1 LALLFSIEDAAIV
14 RAKARI
20 GPAGVIDCDD
30 RRAAS
35 RRAFVVVLCALGAIP
50 ALLPCEADARS
61 DSIIWEGEDQSVVLV
76 QQDED
81 TAPPNDH
88 PVTMAPEEIER
99 MLSGLRFS
107 HSDRE
112 SAAPMAVFT
121 HGQVE
126 ILGQALSTGLARATP
141 SEDVIF
147 SIIGAHQ
154 MSPGAF
160 ARRNRLTAG
169 RAFFR
174 NGTLNVIFGEI
185 QSPYRKKNI
194 YGNLDEDFS
203 PREHGSRASP
213 EAQEAVLV
221 ASTEVSLL
229 TDQQGQRGDWVVFVP
244 TGTNPAR
251 RPADEVPPA
260 EPVPPA
266 AASSPAAD
274 PATDSADVAND
285 DIERRLETLKRLRE
299 KGLISEDVYREKV
312 DEVLNDL

>member
-1 LALLFSIEDAAIV
+1 V
-14 RAKARI
+14 
-20 GPAGVIDCDD
+20 
-30 RRAAS
+30 
-35 RRAFVVVLCALGAIP
+35 LGAIP
-50 ALLPCEADARS
+50 ALLPYKAGARS
-61 DSIIWEGEDQSVVLV
+61 DSIIWKGNDQSVVLV

-88 PVTMAPEEIER
+88 PVTMAPGEIER

-107 HSDRE
+107 HSDGE

-121 HGQVE
+121 DGQVE

-194 YGNLDEDFS
+194 YGKLDEDFS
-203 PREHGSRASP
+203 PREYGSRVSP
-213 EAQEAVLV
+213 AAQEGVLV

-229 TDQQGQRGDWVVFVP
+229 TDQQGQRGDWVVFAP
-244 TGTNPAR
+244 AATGASPVT

-266 AASSPAAD
+266 AVSSPAVD
-274 PATDSADVAND
+274 SATDSADVAND

-299 KGLISEDVYREKV
+299 KDLISEDVYREKV
-312 DEVLNDL
+312 DEVLNEL